1 LPGGPWTFA
10 RSSQWVGPVVDET
23 EEIPMTSQHAFFII
37 SGIIF
42 GLVALFH
49 ALRLASHWHVRINQ
63 REIPM
68 WVSMGV
74 LVVAAGLCFWA
85 FWLLF

>member
-1 LPGGPWTFA
+1 MA
-10 RSSQWVGPVVDET
+10 
-23 EEIPMTSQHAFFII
+23 SQHAFFIV

-49 ALRLASHWHVRINQ
+49 ALRLASRWQVRINERQ
-63 REIPM
+63 IPT
-68 WVSMGV
+68 WVSVGG
-74 LVVAAGLCFWA
+74 LIVAAGLCFWA

>member
-1 LPGGPWTFA
+1 MA
-10 RSSQWVGPVVDET
+10 
-23 EEIPMTSQHAFFII
+23 SQHAFYIV

-49 ALRLASHWHVRINQ
+49 ALRLASRWQVRINERQ
-63 REIPM
+63 IPT
-68 WVSMGV
+68 WVSVGG
-74 LVVAAGLCFWA
+74 LIVAAGLCFWA

>member
-1 LPGGPWTFA
+1 
-10 RSSQWVGPVVDET
+10 
-23 EEIPMTSQHAFFII
+23 MTNQHAFFIV

-49 ALRLASHWHVRINQ
+49 ALRLASRWQVRIIQ

-68 WVSMGV
+68 WASVGG
-74 LVVAAGLCFWA
+74 LIVAAGLSFWGL
-85 FWLLF
+85 WLLF